1 MGDSGEEWNPKA
13 SKDDSR
19 VMAGTRSPVRGGKFL
34 GSFQHQLDEK
44 GRLSLPAQFRREATD
59 QRFVLVQAYAP
70 SLALYPETEWLEVE
84 ERMQTMMRD
93 PAARLWVLSVMSNA
107 VEVTP
112 DAQGRILV
120 PAALRAAADLEGQA
134 LLVGAINKV
143 EIWNPAKFEE
153 AVQGAAPGFDKF
165 AADIF
170 R

>member
-1 MGDSGEEWNPKA
+1 MVGKSGAYGHHGAVK
-13 SKDDSR
+13 SYM
-19 VMAGTRSPVRGGKFL
+19 VGTRSPLRGGKFL

-59 QRFVLVQAYAP
+59 QRFILVQAYAP

-84 ERMQTMMRD
+84 ERMQGMMRD

-120 PAALRAAADLEGQA
+120 PAPLRAAAELDGQA

-143 EIWNPAKFEE
+143 EIWNPTKFEE
-153 AVQGAAPGFDKF
+153 AVRGAAPDFNKF
-165 AADIF
+165 SADIF

>member
-1 MGDSGEEWNPKA
+1 
-13 SKDDSR
+13 
-19 VMAGTRSPVRGGKFL
+19 MAGTRSPVRGGKFL

-44 GRLSLPAQFRREATD
+44 GRLSLPAQFRRESTD

-84 ERMQTMMRD
+84 ERMQDMMKD
-93 PAARLWVLSVMSNA
+93 PAGRMWVLSVMSNA

-120 PAALRAAADLEGQA
+120 PTALRTAADLEGQA

-143 EIWNPAKFEE
+143 EIWNPARFEE
-153 AVQGAAPGFDKF
+153 AVRGATADYGKF
-165 AADIF
+165 AANIF

>member
-1 MGDSGEEWNPKA
+1 M
-13 SKDDSR
+13 
-19 VMAGTRSPVRGGKFL
+19 RGGKFL

-59 QRFVLVQAYAP
+59 QRFVLVQAYPPA
-70 SLALYPETEWLEVE
+70 LALYPETEWLEVE

-93 PAARLWVLSVMSNA
+93 PSARLWVLSVMSNA

-112 DAQGRILV
+112 DTQGRILI
-120 PAALRAAADLEGQA
+120 PAPLRAAADLNGQA

-143 EIWNPAKFEE
+143 EIWNPATFEE
-153 AVQGAAPGFDKF
+153 AVRGASPGFDKF

>member
-1 MGDSGEEWNPKA
+1 M
-13 SKDDSR
+13 
-19 VMAGTRSPVRGGKFL
+19 VGTRSPVRGGKFL

-44 GRLSLPAQFRREATD
+44 GRLSLPAQFRREAAD
-59 QRFVLVQAYAP
+59 QRFILVQAYPPA
-70 SLALYPETEWLEVE
+70 LALYPETEWLEVE

-93 PAARLWVLSVMSNA
+93 PAARMWVLSVMSNA
-107 VEVTP
+107 VEVAP

-120 PAALRAAADLEGQA
+120 PAPLRAAAELDGQA

-143 EIWNPAKFEE
+143 EIWNPARFEE
-153 AVQGAAPGFDKF
+153 AVRGTAADFNRF